1 MCADAVAEEHSSS
14 VLIPPVQ
21 FTAPEDVQNVIP
33 LPGYRIA
40 VRFMD
45 GVSGLVDLS
54 ALVVSPEAGVFEQ
67 LKDPEIFN
75 QVRIEYGA
83 VTWPGEID
91 LAPDAMHDELAA
103 RGEWVLC

>member
-45 GVSGLVDLS
+45 G
-54 ALVVSPEAGVFEQ
+54 VSPEAGVFEQ